1 MGNFLISQDQYQEIY
16 IHDYC
21 SEISIFEKIRNV
33 ISILERDINLLQ
45 NSCESDAFDEN
56 NEKISEN
63 KNTNN
68 IIDEW
73 DYYEVENV

>member
-1 MGNFLISQDQYQEIY
+1 MGNYLISQDRYEEIS
-16 IHDYC
+16 IDDYY

-33 ISILERDINLLQ
+33 IATLECDINLLQ
-45 NSCESDAFDEN
+45 NSCESYAFDEN
-56 NEKISEN
+56 
-63 KNTNN
+63 NN